1 MIRFILRRILLG
13 LLVMLLVTLVVFAIF
28 YIGPGGAAV
37 ARRLAGRAAPMST
50 VNLIRDHLGLNKP
63 LWTQY
68 WYFLWGHGAQHGLLQ
83 GSLGTDYY
91 NGVSVNSE
99 ILAELPIS
107 LSLVAGA
114 AVLWLLMGTLSG
126 VISAVRPRSLAD
138 RGFTFLALFF
148 YSIPTFVLGLLLLL
162 VFFYVLTTHGLQL
175 FPASGYAPLTADPL
189 QWFRHLL
196 LPWFTLAAV
205 SAAAYTRLTRGS
217 MLDVLSEDYIR
228 TARSKGLTERRVI
241 FRHALRSAT
250 SPLIS
255 QFGIDLGGAI
265 GSIIVVEYIFGLP
278 GLGYNAV
285 NAISTQDL
293 PLIMGITIVGSAAVV
308 LANMFAD
315 VMYAVVDPRVR
326 LH

>member
-1 MIRFILRRILLG
+1 
-13 LLVMLLVTLVVFAIF
+13 MLLVTLLVFGIF
-28 YIGPGGAAV
+28 YVGPGGDAV
-37 ARRLAGRAAPMST
+37 ARRLAGRVAPPAT
-50 VNLIRDHLGLNKP
+50 VDLIKNRLGLDKP

-91 NGVSVNSE
+91 NGVNVNSE
-99 ILAELPIS
+99 ILQELPVS
-107 LSLVAGA
+107 LSLIAGA
-114 AVLWLLMGTLSG
+114 ALLWVIMGTLSG
-126 VISAVRPRSLAD
+126 IASAVYPRSVAD
-138 RGFTFLALFF
+138 RGFTLLALFF

-162 VFFYVLTTHGLQL
+162 VFFYVLTTHGISL
-175 FPASGYAPLTADPL
+175 FPASGYTPFTQDPV

-217 MLDVLSEDYIR
+217 MLDVLSEDYVR
-228 TARSKGLTERRVI
+228 TARSKGLTERRVV
-241 FRHALRSAT
+241 FRHALRSAS
-250 SPLIS
+250 SPMIT

-278 GLGYNAV
+278 GLGYSAI

-308 LANMFAD
+308 LANLFAD